1 MSTFPPN
8 NVSLKEELV
17 LACELAKQAGEVLL
31 RHYGEELV
39 VESKADHSPVTAA
52 DREADALITAGLR
65 EGFPEDAILSEEAEA
80 SPARH
85 GAERLWCVDPMDGT
99 REFIARNG
107 EFTVMIGLAIQGEAR
122 LGVLYQ
128 PVTRLLLWGVDGVAG
143 ALVDG
148 EARGIGVSN
157 RDRIEDAVLMVS
169 RNQSGAA
176 AMAEG
181 LGVARSVVMGGMG
194 MKVLNLALGVGDIY
208 LSPLNLAK
216 EWDTCAPEAVLRAA
230 GGIMTDGRGYPLR
243 YNKED
248 CGTPHGWV
256 ATNGLLHQTCLD
268 ALWRQRR
275 SKQ

>member
-1 MSTFPPN
+1 MSLLLPN
-8 NVSLKEELV
+8 NAPLKQELA
-17 LACELAKQAGEVLL
+17 LACELAQRAGEVLL
-31 RHYGEELV
+31 GHYDGEVV
-39 VESKADHSPVTAA
+39 VESKADDSPVTAA
-52 DREADALITAGLR
+52 DREADVLILTGLR
-65 EGFPEDAILSEEAEA
+65 ERFPRDAILSEESEA
-80 SPARH
+80 APTRH
-85 GAERLWCVDPMDGT
+85 GVERLWCVDPMDGT

-107 EFTVMIGLAIQGEAR
+107 EFTVMIGLAIRGEAR

-143 ALVDG
+143 AFVDG
-148 EARGIGVSN
+148 EAQGIGVSN
-157 RDRIEDAVLMVS
+157 RARVEDAVLMVS
-169 RNQSGAA
+169 RNQPGAN

-181 LGVARSVVMGGMG
+181 LGVSRTVVMGGMG

-208 LSPLNLAK
+208 LSPFNLAK

-230 GGIMTDGRGYPLR
+230 GGIMTDARGYPLR

-275 SKQ
+275 PEQ